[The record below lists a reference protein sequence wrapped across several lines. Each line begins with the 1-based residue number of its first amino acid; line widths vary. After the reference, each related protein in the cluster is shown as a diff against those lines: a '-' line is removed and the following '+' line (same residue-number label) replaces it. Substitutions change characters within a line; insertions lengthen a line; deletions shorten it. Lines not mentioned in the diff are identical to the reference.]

1 MKAGD
6 VVRLR
11 SGSPRMTVVGFGK
24 TGVRVI
30 WIHYNTGKVQR
41 ATIPVDA
48 LVRDL
53 YGSYPSG

>member
-1 MKAGD
+1 MKVGD

-30 WIHYNTGKVQR
+30 WFHYNTDTVQR
-41 ATIPVDA
+41 ATIPVVA

-53 YGSYPSG
+53 QGYYP